1 MYPLD
6 LNIEDWSGVHTHTH
20 DLSEHD
26 FKVADVIALADDISW
41 ANSEDMICDFNM
53 HEYTH

>member
-6 LNIEDWSGVHTHTH
+6 LNIEDWSRVN
-20 DLSEHD
+20 DSDPSEHH
-26 FKVADVIALADDISW
+26 FNVADVIALTDTISW
-41 ANSEDMICDFNM
+41 TNSEDMICDFNM

>member
-6 LNIEDWSGVHTHTH
+6 LNIEDWSRVDTY
-20 DLSEHD
+20 DLSEPD
-26 FKVADVIALADDISW
+26 FNVADVIALTDNISW